1 MGALADKLAS
11 KTSMFGK
18 TYNTVGSSD
27 SNFIIKTKGDLKI
40 QWGNKYIDLIKNG
53 KVVSENSSII
63 QTAASQ
69 EEISSDGIYLITDE
83 NGDTQVWLSS
93 SGTKIQLSSQSQE
106 TTFVSF
112 MVEQEVT
119 SNQQKQALRN
129 IGFYYDSLQ
138 ELQSA
143 KVAAGI
149 FYVLGEQKLYIAK
162 DGLVSEYLNSTTV
175 GTSSDKQPLYIQD
188 YSLYAD
194 GSEYIKCNDKVF
206 ILKQLELYNG
216 LQSNG
221 ATDLKGYRLYI
232 DKEGRSILDI
242 DIINERNYALDEVV
256 YIYSEHVNYILSS
269 KDSQPSQETGEVI
282 TTYTL
287 RFPNKFAVDDT
298 IFVLAQNSLSDSY
311 NEDTKT
317 LVLTLSEP
325 VSSDFYVTIIQEGK
339 EPIKQLFE
347 KNITEKTIENIDSNY
362 QLEYALNSAL
372 HEYKVV
378 ASNEQTIQ
386 LDTNK
391 SLLGYI
397 YKSNAPFI
405 RIENNLFEVLDRS
418 VLVEEEN
425 SETGEI
431 KQVPDGTIHT
441 KIGPLKE
448 EEISSLTQC
457 PTEESEITKLQ
468 NYENNIQVGIY
479 SDNFI
484 GLNSKLYNPIFKKRC
499 EGQYP
504 KYDKALTI
512 PEEDWLNEKY
522 YQVVPNIEWI
532 KQLLDMAIPKGTI
545 VMWSGATIPNGWAI
559 CDGTNGTPNL
569 VGKFIKA
576 SDTAGDTGG
585 NNSITLTEANLP
597 NHTHNI
603 SENTTLEN
611 GSNKHT
617 HTVPSQS
624 NDTSEVSIT
633 DSTFTWKTVPDS
645 ETLNEMTDITTV
657 KGLSLKSL
665 TTGDSYLDSTS
676 SSSTHL
682 HSTSIQESSTS
693 EVTEDSHQHTISQ
706 HTTSETPNAKNEA
719 FNIQPEY
726 YSLIFIIKV

>member
-1 MGALADKLAS
+1 MGALADKLAG
-11 KTSMFGK
+11 KTTMFGK

-53 KVVSENSSII
+53 KIVSENSSII
-63 QTAASQ
+63 QTAVSQ

-112 MVEQEVT
+112 MVEQEAT
-119 SNQQKQALRN
+119 FNQQKQALRN

-162 DGLVSEYLNSTTV
+162 DGLVSEYLNTTV
-175 GTSSDKQPLYIQD
+175 GTLSDKQPLYIQD

-194 GSEYIKCNDKVF
+194 GTEYITCNDKVF

-232 DKEGRSILDI
+232 DKEGRSILDV
-242 DIINERNYALDEVV
+242 DIINERNYTLDEVV

-269 KDSQPSQETGEVI
+269 SESQPSQETGEVI

-287 RFPNKFAVDDT
+287 RFPNKFVVDDT
-298 IFVLAQNSLSDSY
+298 IFVLVQNTLNDSY
-311 NEDTKT
+311 NEETKT
-317 LVLTLSEP
+317 LVLTLAEP

-347 KNITEKTIENIDSNY
+347 KSITEKTIENIDANY
-362 QLEYALNSAL
+362 QLEYTLNSAL

-405 RIENNLFEVLDRS
+405 RIENNVFEVLDRS
-418 VLVEEEN
+418 VLIEEQDQ
-425 SETGEI
+425 ETGET
-431 KQVPDGTIHT
+431 KQVPDNTVHT
-441 KIGPLKE
+441 KIGPIKE
-448 EEISSLTQC
+448 DEISSLTQC
-457 PTEESEITKLQ
+457 PTEEADINKLQ
-468 NYENNIQVGIY
+468 EYENNIQVGIY

-504 KYDKALTI
+504 KYDETLTI
-512 PEEDWLNEKY
+512 PEEDQFDEKY
-522 YQVVPNIEWI
+522 DQVVPNIGWI
-532 KQLLDMAIPKGTI
+532 KQLLGMAIPVGTI
-545 VMWSGATIPNGWAI
+545 VMWHGSEIPEGWAI
-559 CDGTNGTPNL
+559 CDGNNGTPNL
-569 VGKFIKA
+569 IGKFIKA
-576 SDTAGDTGG
+576 SDTGGETGG
-585 NNSITLTEANLP
+585 GG
-597 NHTHNI
+597 NHTIDGNSNYIKLSTDHLPDHTHGI
-603 SENTTLEN
+603 SELTTSEN
-611 GSNKHT
+611 GSHT
-617 HTVPSQS
+617 HSY
-624 NDTSEVSIT
+624 NDEYT
-633 DSTFTWKTVPDS
+633 DWKTSGTGDY
-645 ETLNEMTDITTV
+645 TTTNIT
-657 KGLSLKSL
+657 
-665 TTGDSYLDSTS
+665 TTGDTTFESLG
-676 SSSTHL
+676 L
-682 HSTSIQESSTS
+682 SSTS
-693 EVTEDSHQHTISQ
+693 YKVSEGDYGRTSGSGGAHSHTIPA
-706 HTTSETPNAKNEA
+706 TNTSGVNNVKNGA
-719 FNIQPEY
+719 FSIEPSY
-726 YSLIFIIKV
+726 FSLVFIMKLPTNTQQN

>member
-1 MGALADKLAS
+1 MGALADKLAG
-11 KTSMFGK
+11 KTTMFGK
-18 TYNTVGSSD
+18 TYNTIGSSD

-63 QTAASQ
+63 QTAVSQ

-119 SNQQKQALRN
+119 SDQQKQALRN

-162 DGLVSEYLNSTTV
+162 DGLVSEYLNSTV
-175 GTSSDKQPLYIQD
+175 GTLSDKQPLYIQD

-194 GSEYIKCNDKVF
+194 GSEYIKCSDKVF

-232 DKEGRSILDI
+232 DTEGRSILDI
-242 DIINERNYALDEVV
+242 DIINERNYTLDEVV

-269 KDSQPSQETGEVI
+269 RDSQPSQETGEII

-287 RFPNKFAVDDT
+287 QFPNKFVVDDT
-298 IFVLAQNSLSDSY
+298 IFVLIQNSLSDSY
-311 NEDTKT
+311 NGETKT
-317 LVLTLSEP
+317 LVLTLAEP

-347 KNITEKTIENIDSNY
+347 KNITEKTIENIDNNY
-362 QLEYALNSAL
+362 QLEYVLNSAL

-378 ASNEQTIQ
+378 ASKEQTIQ

-405 RIENNLFEVLDRS
+405 RIENNIFEVLDRS
-418 VLVEEEN
+418 ILIEEQN
-425 SETGEI
+425 QETGEI
-431 KQVPDGTIHT
+431 KQIPDNTVHI

-457 PTEESEITKLQ
+457 PTEETDINKLQ
-468 NYENNIQVGIY
+468 EYENNIQVGIY

-504 KYDKALTI
+504 KYDETLTI
-512 PEEDWLNEKY
+512 PEEDQFNEKY
-522 YQVVPNIEWI
+522 DQVVPNIGWI
-532 KQLLDMAIPKGTI
+532 KQLLEMAIPAGTI
-545 VMWSGATIPNGWAI
+545 VMWNGSEIPEGWAI
-559 CDGTNGTPNL
+559 CDGENGTPNL
-569 VGKFIKA
+569 IGKFIKA
-576 SDTAGDTGG
+576 SETGG
-585 NNSITLTEANLP
+585 ETGGGG
-597 NHTHNI
+597 NHTIEGNNNYIKLTADHLPDHTHDI
-603 SENTTLEN
+603 PELTTSEDGSHTHKYSDEYTDWSTSETADYTVTKVATTGETTFDSLGLSSTSYNVNEDDYEKTSESE
-611 GSNKHT
+611 GSHT
-617 HTVPSQS
+617 HT
-624 NDTSEVSIT
+624 
-633 DSTFTWKTVPDS
+633 
-645 ETLNEMTDITTV
+645 LNEA
-657 KGLSLKSL
+657 
-665 TTGDSYLDSTS
+665 
-676 SSSTHL
+676 
-682 HSTSIQESSTS
+682 
-693 EVTEDSHQHTISQ
+693 
-706 HTTSETPNAKNEA
+706 TTSGVNNVTNNAFSIEPSYFSLVFIMKLPT
-719 FNIQPEY
+719 NIQQN
-726 YSLIFIIKV
+726 